1 MIFLLT
7 ALFVAVGAILLARS
21 RYLHPGDYIVG
32 AALAVFLAGF
42 VVVLSP
48 SASEHRRLVGHGMP
62 ATALSRSAFLL
73 DHGAAIELASL
84 VLAAGMS
91 AAAVVRRRVSPQQ
104 YA

>member
-1 MIFLLT
+1 MTFLLL
-7 ALFVAVGAILLARS
+7 AVFVTVGAILLARS

-32 AALAVFLAGF
+32 AVLAVFLAAF

-73 DHGAAIELASL
+73 DHGAAIELAS
-84 VLAAGMS
+84 VILAVGMS
-91 AAAVVRRRVSPQQ
+91 AAAVVRRRASPAQ